1 MKDDRN
7 IAENYLIHTYNRY
20 PIVFDYGKGVYL
32 YDDTGKRYLDFASG
46 IGVFALGYGQQE
58 YNQALKA
65 QIDKIIHT
73 SNYFYS
79 APLANA
85 AKKLVKI
92 SNMKRVFFCNS
103 GAEAIEGAIK
113 IARKYGHVKKQLKE
127 SEIISLEHSFHGR
140 STGAL
145 ALTGNITYQEDFF
158 PLMQGVKFAKLN
170 DIGSVKEKITD
181 KTCAIILE
189 PIQGE
194 GGIYP
199 AKREF
204 LVELRKLCDERDILL
219 IFDEIQCGMGRSGSM
234 YVFQEY
240 GILPDVLTTAKALGC
255 GIPVGAFLVNERA
268 EDILEAGDHGTT
280 YGGNPLACVAVDKVL
295 DLFEKLQITEHVK
308 KLTPYLES
316 RLNELVQNKET
327 VIERRGKGFMQGL
340 ELQIPAKGVINKAIE
355 NGLIVLLA
363 GTNVIRFLPPLIIEK
378 HHIDEMF
385 EILFEILE

>member
-85 AKKLVKI
+85 AKKLVEI

-204 LVELRKLCDERDILL
+204 LAELRKLCDESDILL

-240 GILPDVLTTAKALGC
+240 GIWNIARC
-255 GIPVGAFLVNERA
+255 FN
-268 EDILEAGDHGTT
+268 
-280 YGGNPLACVAVDKVL
+280 NC
-295 DLFEKLQITEHVK
+295 
-308 KLTPYLES
+308 ES
-316 RLNELVQNKET
+316 TWLWNT
-327 VIERRGKGFMQGL
+327 GRGVSRQ
-340 ELQIPAKGVINKAIE
+340 
-355 NGLIVLLA
+355 
-363 GTNVIRFLPPLIIEK
+363 
-378 HHIDEMF
+378 
-385 EILFEILE
+385 